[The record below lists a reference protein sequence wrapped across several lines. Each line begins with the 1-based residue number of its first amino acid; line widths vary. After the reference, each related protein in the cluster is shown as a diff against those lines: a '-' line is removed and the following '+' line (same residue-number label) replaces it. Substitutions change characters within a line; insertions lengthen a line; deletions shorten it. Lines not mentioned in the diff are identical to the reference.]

1 MYTIN
6 GKMILIALIIIV
18 SVVSF
23 IFAAAMTAGSV
34 WGLSRQEK
42 KRVFMNRGAGRL
54 HIVRI

>member
-34 WGLSRQEK
+34 WRLSRQEK